1 MQIVGLLLVTLL
13 LAFLVETLVEFLFG
27 ELFSHIPALH
37 PYKWLQMYI
46 AIGVAIGMA
55 FFYQLDLPYLLAQ
68 FLEVEWEPL
77 SRVSWPG
84 MLASGI
90 AIGKGS
96 NYLHDLIK
104 KFFVKPSSPQELP
117 EIGGFFLDTIDE

>member
-1 MQIVGLLLVTLL
+1 MQIVGLLLITLL
-13 LAFLVETLVEFLFG
+13 LAFMVETLVEFLFG
-27 ELFSHIPALH
+27 ELFSHIPALQ

-68 FLEVEWEPL
+68 FLEVDWPPL
-77 SRVSWPG
+77 AQVSWVG
-84 MLASGI
+84 MAVSGI

-104 KFFVKPSSPQELP
+104 KFFVKPSSPQDMP
-117 EIGGFFLDTIDE
+117 ELDTID

>member
-1 MQIVGLLLVTLL
+1 MQIVGLLLITLL
-13 LAFLVETLVEFLFG
+13 LAFMVETLVEFLFG
-27 ELFSHIPALH
+27 ELFSHIPALLPH
-37 PYKWLQMYI
+37 KWLLMYI
-46 AIGVAIGMA
+46 AIGAAIGMA
-55 FFYQLDLPYLLAQ
+55 FFYQLDLPFLLAQ

-77 SRVSWPG
+77 SCVSWPG

-104 KFFVKPSSPQELP
+104 KFFVKPSSPQDMP
-117 EIGGFFLDTIDE
+117 ELDTID